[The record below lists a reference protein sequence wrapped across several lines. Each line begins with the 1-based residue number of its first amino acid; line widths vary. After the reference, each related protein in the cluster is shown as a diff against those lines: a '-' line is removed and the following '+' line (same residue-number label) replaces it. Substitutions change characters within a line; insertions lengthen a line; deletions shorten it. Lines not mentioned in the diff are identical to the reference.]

1 MKKKISFSFIL
12 ITVFAVAVLSF
23 YSTEVNAQSSCCT
36 KTTEACCET
45 KAACCEVNENGTSS
59 GTISSDSAVCMVSG
73 EHMEN
78 GKGVGL
84 KYLGTEYK
92 FCCPGCVEEF
102 KAEPMNYIEKIQC
115 PVEGGAGKKEVS
127 TVVDGTK
134 YYFCCKGCDKEFSE
148 NFDKYKDGFKGD
160 SKDGH

>member
-1 MKKKISFSFIL
+1 MKKKISFSL
-12 ITVFAVAVLSF
+12 IAVFAIAVLSF
-23 YSTEVNAQSSCCT
+23 FSSEANAQSSCCT

-45 KAACCEVNENGTSS
+45 KAACCEVNADGTSQGLS
-59 GTISSDSAVCMVSG
+59 PDSAVCMVSG
-73 EHMEN
+73 EHMES

-84 KYLGTEYK
+84 MYLGTEYK

-115 PVEGGAGKKEVS
+115 PVEGGAGKKDVY
-127 TVVDGTK
+127 TMVDGVK

-160 SKDGH
+160 SKHGD